1 MKKKYTPFLLIFFL
15 LVSACQQIQPLQCK
29 KITRF
34 EVIEVSIQETQMAL
48 ELIIENPNAFTV
60 DVKNLH
66 CNLYKEDQEIGIIHS
81 DSLMHFNANSEAIIK
96 LNTTIETK
104 KIISNAID
112 MLLNANQTVQFKI
125 KGTAAV
131 GRGHV
136 FINTPIHYSIE
147 KTWKELVR

>member
-1 MKKKYTPFLLIFFL
+1 MLA
-15 LVSACQQIQPLQCK
+15 SACQQIQPLQCK
-29 KITRF
+29 KIARF
-34 EVIEVSIQETQMAL
+34 EVINASIQETQMAL
-48 ELIIENPNAFTV
+48 ELIIENPNTFTV

-66 CNLYKEDQEIGIIHS
+66 CYIYKEDQQVGIINC
-81 DSLMHFNANSEAIIK
+81 DSLMHFKANTEAIIK

-125 KGTAAV
+125 TGTAAV

-136 FINTPIHYSIE
+136 FINMPIQYSIE
-147 KTWKELVR
+147 KKWKELMH